1 LRWNGKREA
10 LPSLYEVLGWI
21 GDRLDDRHG
30 ARVGR
35 VEDIFV
41 DHGRPAWLLVN
52 AGRIRRREV
61 FVSVEDVVFAEGALH
76 VDFDREEAL
85 TLTSGEQARRL
96 RRWSETSDENSVV

>member
-1 LRWNGKREA
+1 
-10 LPSLYEVLGWI
+10 LPGLYEVLGWI
-21 GDRLDDRHG
+21 GGRLDDRHG

-61 FVSVEDVVFAEGALH
+61 FVPVKGVVFVHGALH
-76 VDFDREEAL
+76 VDCDREDVL

-96 RRWSETSDENSVV
+96 QRWSETENDAAAPR